1 MTLKTDRI
9 EGVADAEE
17 LNELQNDKQKQ
28 HGEVAK
34 KKVYANK
41 TYKVKILNKATNT
54 IDCTFV
60 DGCDWEEV
68 AKKVN
73 GLLKENEFI
82 KSVEFVME
90 GRRI

>member
-1 MTLKTDRI
+1 M
-9 EGVADAEE
+9 
-17 LNELQNDKQKQ
+17 DKQKH
-28 HGEVAK
+28 HGEVVK
-34 KKVYANK
+34 KKVYVNK
-41 TYKVKILNKATNT
+41 TYKVKILNKATHT

-68 AKKVN
+68 AKKAN